1 MTTIRQPAVCLITS
15 RRQLAPDARTTQE
28 AVAALDRWLDD
39 AIGAVDLLQIREPD
53 LSARL
58 LWELVRSVAGRAAGS
73 GTAILVNDRADVAR
87 AAGADGV
94 HLPAAGPPCGRVRA
108 LGPARWLVGRSTH
121 TIEEIRTGAD
131 ADYLIFGTVFPSA
144 SKPAGAPVRG
154 LDGLARAAAVAT
166 VPVLA
171 VGGLDVERAARC
183 RRAGAAGVAAIGLFL
198 PPGRAPG
205 ALGIAAATAA
215 LRAALSG

>member
-1 MTTIRQPAVCLITS
+1 MTSIRQPAVCLITS
-15 RRQLAPDARTTQE
+15 RRQLAPDARTAQE
-28 AVAALDRWLDD
+28 AVAALDRWLDE

-73 GTAILVNDRADVAR
+73 GTAIVVNDRADVAR

-94 HLPAAGPPCGRVRA
+94 HLPAAGPPCARVRA
-108 LGPARWLVGRSTH
+108 LGPAGWLVGRSTH
-121 TIEEIRTGAD
+121 AIEEIRSRGD

-144 SKPAGAPVRG
+144 SKAAAAPVQG
-154 LDGLARAAAVAT
+154 LDGLERAAAAAT

-171 VGGLDVERAARC
+171 VGGVDVARAARC